1 MEGGF
6 INQRKEEEMFDEAD
20 KQQALVVAGEA
31 ANYPGLIAALRG
43 YDRQRPTSFTLL
55 VPGWPE
61 ACGRAERAAARIRAA
76 GLDLEETIVGDP
88 DPFLAVGDALHVR
101 HFDEVVIADSR
112 KLTRHA
118 AAEIFTSVH

>member
-1 MEGGF
+1 
-6 INQRKEEEMFDEAD
+6 MFDDPE
-20 KQQALVVAGEA
+20 KQRALVVAGDA
-31 ANYPGLIAALRG
+31 ADYPGLVAALRG
-43 YDRQRPTSFTLL
+43 YDDDAPTRFTLL

-61 ACGRAERAAARIRAA
+61 ATGRAQRAAARIRAA

-88 DPFLAVGDALHVR
+88 DPFLAVGDVLHAR
-101 HFDEVVIADSR
+101 RFDEVVIADSR

>member
-1 MEGGF
+1 MLDDPE
-6 INQRKEEEMFDEAD
+6 RHS
-20 KQQALVVAGEA
+20 ALVVAGSA
-31 ANYPGLIAALRG
+31 ADYPGLIAALRG
-43 YDRQRPTSFTLL
+43 CDRQHPTTFTLL

-61 ACGRAERAAARIRAA
+61 ACGRAERAATRIRAA
-76 GLDLEETIVGDP
+76 GLELEETIVGDP

-112 KLTRHA
+112 KMTRHA